1 MRPIQPAM
9 LPLPEPQRANTRE
22 RYAYP
27 SVAERLPAIGRR
39 MLAENNF
46 PAELNARLEAL
57 FAGIP
62 DSGIVMLEDTHA
74 PDFDTWQQAI
84 TPLLGMNWLDIPWFF
99 AEVYFYRRILDIT
112 GYFQAGDTYGV
123 DPFCYQKQEGLK
135 SALPDIRRIVSR
147 LDHWLNPS
155 LPDADALL
163 EVLLAS
169 LWGNQVDLS
178 LWPVDESGRSARSGE
193 QHAEDRLILD
203 DAPAASA
210 AFLNSPQPR
219 SLQVLVD
226 NAGLELVYDLVL
238 ADLVLSRALA
248 ERVTL
253 QVKFHPTFVSDAT
266 RSDVVWTINHLLGD
280 SDPHVTAFVRR
291 LSAFLADNRL
301 EITNPVFWTT
311 PLPLWEMPA
320 ELSAELSQA
329 SLIISKGD
337 ANYRRLLGDRLWD
350 AAIPLHQIL
359 TYLPAPL
366 LALRVIKS
374 DLIVGMSPDKIK
386 SLFRRDP
393 QWMING
399 QWGMMQA
406 ALKTFRTLFG

>member
-1 MRPIQPAM
+1 MRTFHNTMP
-9 LPLPEPQRANTRE
+9 PLPEPQRANARE

-27 SVAERLPAIGRR
+27 SVTERLPAIGRR
-39 MLAENNF
+39 MLSENCF
-46 PAELNARLEAL
+46 PTGLNARLEAL

-62 DSGIVMLEDTHA
+62 ASGIVMLEDAQA
-74 PDFDTWQQAI
+74 PDFPVWQEVI
-84 TPLLGMNWLDIPWFF
+84 VPLLGMNWLDIPWFF
-99 AEVYFYRRILDIT
+99 AEVYFYRRILDIS
-112 GYFQAGDTYGV
+112 GYFSSGDTCGV
-123 DPFCYQKQEGLK
+123 DPFLYQKQEGLK
-135 SALPDIRRIVSR
+135 SELADVRRVVSL
-147 LDHWLNPS
+147 LDHWQSPN
-155 LPDADALL
+155 LPDTEAML

-193 QHAEDRLILD
+193 QHNANRLILD
-203 DAPAASA
+203 DAPAATA
-210 AFLNSPQPR
+210 AFLNSPKPR
-219 SLQVLVD
+219 RLQVLVD

-238 ADLVLSRALA
+238 ADLVLSRALV

-266 RSDVVWTINHLLGD
+266 RGDINWMINILLGD
-280 SDPHVTAFVRR
+280 SDPRVVAFACR
-291 LSAFLADNRL
+291 LSAFLDNGQL
-301 EITNPVFWTT
+301 EIKDPVFWTT

-320 ELSAELSQA
+320 ELSETLGRA

-350 AAIPLHQIL
+350 PSIPLNQIL

-374 DLIVGMSPDKIK
+374 DLIVGMPADQID
-386 SLFRRDP
+386 SLYRLDP
-393 QWMING
+393 HWMING
-399 QWGMMQA
+399 QWSIMQA
-406 ALKTFRTLFG
+406 AT